1 MKIECVDTDSAL
13 STDNPCRLAAPAFGA
28 KGTHNHS
35 FVVRIGPVIAPMSM
49 VADHKSLQE
58 VDRMPVADRTFA
70 RTAGAVKRG
79 LRGDHLRTSG
89 YSRSTLTGNSPK
101 P

>member
-35 FVVRIGPVIAPMSM
+35 FVVRIGPVI
-49 VADHKSLQE
+49 HKSLQE